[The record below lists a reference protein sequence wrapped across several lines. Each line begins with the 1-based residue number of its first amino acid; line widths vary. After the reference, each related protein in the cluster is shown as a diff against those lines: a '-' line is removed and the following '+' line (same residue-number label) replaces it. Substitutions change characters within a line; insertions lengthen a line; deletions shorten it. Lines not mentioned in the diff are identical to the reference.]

1 MRYMLSLIDPIYGDK
16 EYLAAFRSIILP
28 VAKEYKPD
36 IILVS
41 AGFSAAEGHSAQM
54 GGYNVSPA
62 CMFFS
67 LSIILLFFVCSA
79 TF

>member
-1 MRYMLSLIDPIYGDK
+1 MLSLLDPIYGDK

-41 AGFSAAEGHSAQM
+41 AGFAAAEGHSAQM

-62 CMFFS
+62 CMFALLYLFI
-67 LSIILLFFVCSA
+67 LS
-79 TF
+79 TN